1 MQKALV
7 VFFTTSCFNLMVYT
21 LARIYLKKSGNDQIH
36 NPQPSLSDDNYDA
49 SGEEI
54 IQKAPGLTLR
64 TRIIENRSVIRS
76 ARENIFLDNDIEEE
90 VDATFEA
97 KRRTLIEGD
106 RLAKRK
112 DKELR
117 VVFVIVYTFDC

>member
-1 MQKALV
+1 M
-7 VFFTTSCFNLMVYT
+7 T
-21 LARIYLKKSGNDQIH
+21 L
-36 NPQPSLSDDNYDA
+36 PTLSR
-49 SGEEI
+49 
-54 IQKAPGLTLR
+54 LFL
-64 TRIIENRSVIRS
+64 ENRSVIRS
-76 ARENIFLDNDIEEE
+76 ARENRILDNDIEED